1 MPPRTP
7 SAVTRPRH
15 ASLPQARFAWRLLL
29 LLLLA
34 CPLAVA
40 KAEEKPDDKWQVS
53 LTPSYTSGD
62 YGQGSTTT
70 VIYVPL
76 SFQRL
81 FRDGDISFVVPWVSV
96 TGDCSVTLLSGVPN
110 QTGSQCGAPHPQRGR
125 KKRTST
131 PDPIVTN
138 SGLGDLVLRGR
149 YYMLDEGGGL
159 PEVAV
164 TARLKIPTA
173 EADKGLGTGEF
184 DEGFGIEVTRTLLGN
199 WVGFV
204 DAGYTF
210 IGKPP
215 GIDLRNQWYYDVGL
229 GYNLTKD
236 LTASMYYEEWRAL
249 LDGFQNPQDLLFSLS
264 YTHTPAVRMN
274 LSTQIGLSDGAPSYG
289 LTGGVSLR
297 F

>member
-1 MPPRTP
+1 MHVPPP
-7 SAVTRPRH
+7 HIHCAWGLLFLFFM
-15 ASLPQARFAWRLLL
+15 ASPFPAAQAEE
-29 LLLLA
+29 
-34 CPLAVA
+34 
-40 KAEEKPDDKWQVS
+40 KAEEKPEEKWQVS
-53 LTPSYTSGD
+53 FTPSYLSGD

-70 VIYVPL
+70 ITYLPL

-81 FRDGDISFVVPWVSV
+81 FRDGDISLVIPWVSL

-110 QTGSQCGAPHPQRGR
+110 VTSGQCGESHPQRGR
-125 KKRTST
+125 KKRAST

-138 SGLGDLVLRGR
+138 SGLGDIVLRGR
-149 YYMLDEGGGL
+149 YYVLDEGVGL
-159 PEVAV
+159 PEIAV

-173 EADKGLGTGEF
+173 DADKGLGTGEF
-184 DEGFGIEVTRTLLGN
+184 DEGFGIEMTRTLVGD

-204 DAGYTF
+204 DAGFTF

-229 GYNLTKD
+229 GYNFTKA
-236 LTASMYYEEWRAL
+236 LTASLYYEEWRAL
-249 LDGFQNPQDLLFSLS
+249 LDGFQNPQDLLFSLG
-264 YTHTPAVRMN
+264 YTHSPALRMN

-289 LTGGVSLR
+289 LTGGVSVR